1 MRDPHWKPQ
10 RPGALQRIRFR
21 AGLATGCTLAATCST
36 GDLPTPPVQEPNQV
50 TTSAIEQ
57 SVIAPATLSG
67 AGDIAKCPGQ
77 AAATANL
84 LATIPGTIFTLGDNV
99 YPDGNAAMYSSCYG
113 TTWGRHRSR
122 TRPSPGNHDYLTA
135 GALPYFNYF
144 GSAAGPRGRGYY
156 SYDLGA
162 WHIVSLNSEVAAYA
176 GSAQERWL
184 RQDLATNPKK
194 CTLAYWHKPLFSSGS
209 MGASIG
215 VRALWQAL
223 YDRGT
228 ELVMNG
234 HDHHYERFAPQ
245 TPTGKAFPTHGIR
258 EFVVGTGGAPL
269 LALKTTVGNSEFR
282 YNKAHGVLKLTLSDG
297 SYAWKFIAVSGAV
310 IDAGQSAC
318 HW

>member
-1 MRDPHWKPQ
+1 MFSR
-10 RPGALQRIRFR
+10 ALACAF
-21 AGLATGCTLAATCST
+21 TLIIAACT
-36 GDLPTPPVQEPNQV
+36 GDLPTPPAQKVNQAI
-50 TTSAIEQ
+50 TSSIEQ
-57 SVIAPATLSG
+57 SALAAPVTLSG

-77 AAATANL
+77 AGATAKL

-113 TTWGRHRSR
+113 TTWGRLRSR

-135 GALPYFNYF
+135 GAVPYFNYF

-156 SYDLGA
+156 SYDYGA
-162 WHIVSLNSEVAAYA
+162 WHIVSLNSEVASNA

-215 VRALWQAL
+215 VRALWRAL
-223 YDRGT
+223 YDRGV
-228 ELVMNG
+228 ELVLNG
-234 HDHHYERFAPQ
+234 HDHDYERFAPQ
-245 TPTGKAFPTHGIR
+245 TPTGSANPTQGIR
-258 EFVVGTGGAPL
+258 QFVVGTGGAPL
-269 LALKTTVGNSEFR
+269 LPLKSTVANSQFR
-282 YNKAHGVLKLTLSDG
+282 YNKMHGVLKLTLSDG

-310 IDAGQSAC
+310 IDAGQSTC
-318 HW
+318 H

>member
-1 MRDPHWKPQ
+1 MRNPHW
-10 RPGALQRIRFR
+10 
-21 AGLATGCTLAATCST
+21 GLALAGGLTLMLACST
-36 GDLPTPPVQEPNQV
+36 LDLPTPPLQDATEI
-50 TTSAIEQ
+50 TASMIEQ
-57 SVIAPATLSG
+57 NAIAPVTLSG

-77 AAATANL
+77 AGATAKL
-84 LATIPGTIFTLGDNV
+84 LAAIPGTIFTLGDNV

-113 TTWGRHRSR
+113 TTWGRLRSR

-135 GALPYFNYF
+135 GGAPYFNYF

-162 WHIVSLNSEVAAYA
+162 WHVVSLNSEVATQA

-215 VRALWQAL
+215 VRALWKAL
-223 YDRGT
+223 YDRGV
-228 ELVMNG
+228 EVVLNG
-234 HDHHYERFAPQ
+234 HDHNYERFAPQ
-245 TPTGKAFPTHGIR
+245 TPTASANPTHGIR
-258 EFVVGTGGAPL
+258 AFVVGTGGAPL
-269 LALKTTVGNSEFR
+269 LAFKKAVANSQFR
-282 YNKAHGVLKLTLSDG
+282 YNKSHGVLKLTLSDG

-310 IDAGQSAC
+310 IDAGQATC